1 MAGSATKKTMLKL
14 LAVAM
19 VGYASWSIV
28 QQEKSPSQNADK
40 VITLRLSENLTDS
53 NPTTVA
59 MRKFASL
66 VEEKTNGS
74 VRVKV
79 YANAQLGQGT
89 ESIEQV
95 RLGVVDFARVNSVIL
110 SNVSP
115 SIGVFT
121 LPYIFKDSRHS
132 RKVLDGPVGSD
143 VLKDLEDYNLT
154 AFHYMEAGF
163 RSFYTRQ
170 GITINKL
177 ADLKGL
183 KIRVQPSPISIRMV
197 ELLGGVPTPM
207 NYGEVYSAIQ
217 TGVIDGAENDHVSYI
232 MSGHYEVAPI
242 YSEDKHLSPPAIL
255 IMNHTKFNSLSDA
268 HQQAI
273 REASFESAAFQRGL
287 MDQGAAD
294 AIVKLK
300 AAGVTITPLDNAPF
314 AEAVKPIYDE
324 YPAYKKLIER
334 IRNID

>member
-28 QQEKSPSQNADK
+28 QQEKSPRQNPDK

-66 VEEKTNGS
+66 VEEKTNGG
-74 VRVKV
+74 VKVKV
-79 YANAQLGQGT
+79 YANAQLGQST

-163 RSFYTRQ
+163 RSFYTRE

-177 ADLKGL
+177 DDLKGL

-232 MSGHYEVAPI
+232 MSGQI
-242 YSEDKHLSPPAIL
+242 GR
-255 IMNHTKFNSLSDA
+255 A
-268 HQQAI
+268 H
-273 REASFESAAFQRGL
+273 
-287 MDQGAAD
+287 
-294 AIVKLK
+294 V
-300 AAGVTITPLDNAPF
+300 
-314 AEAVKPIYDE
+314 
-324 YPAYKKLIER
+324 
-334 IRNID
+334 